1 MIASHRLFH
10 DPHNGGSTFVTLAD
24 VVEMIETIT
33 GYDVNGLR
41 DQSPGTLRLD
51 LGAPIVATAVT
62 DGGARFEGRIEHL
75 TLRVGNGLHATP
87 KENADA

>member
-10 DPHNGGSTFVTLAD
+10 DPHNGDTTFVTLAD

-51 LGAPIVATAVT
+51 LDAPIIATAIT
-62 DGGARFEGRIEHL
+62 DGGARFEGRVEHL
-75 TLRVGNGLHATP
+75 TLRVGNGYGARTGG
-87 KENADA
+87 EVE